1 MNLKVHIKIALGYFF
16 IVALLGV
23 FMRMFH
29 VVDLNFNYKNILHTH
44 SHIALLGWIYT
55 AITTLIYQLYFSN
68 KQIDTSYKRLFWSTQ
83 ISILGMLFTFPF
95 TGYAL
100 LSIFFSTYFLLNT
113 YVFVRL
119 FLKHTS
125 SEQKK
130 TNSYKI
136 IRAALW
142 FMVLSS
148 IGPWALGIIMN
159 TLGSTSSWYRNAI
172 YFYLHFQ
179 YNGWFLVALI
189 GILFSVFEKYS
200 IPFPKK
206 AFQLFFKLFIS
217 GVILTFFLS
226 ILWMKPS
233 LGFYILAGIGSIF
246 QILAFGILGKQLKLH
261 KKQLKE
267 SLSKMEG
274 ILLKT
279 AGLLFITKLFFQ
291 LIGSIPGISEMI
303 SNNIDIV
310 IAYIH
315 WIFLGIVT
323 ISIFAF
329 LNHYK
334 LFKISKR
341 IYIIYLI
348 AFIFTESLLFYKG
361 MVIWLNGALAEN
373 YYLFLFIASVIFLIA
388 IKGLLFINFRIK
400 KKPVSY

>member
-1 MNLKVHIKIALGYFF
+1 MNLKTHIKIALGYFF
-16 IVALLGV
+16 IVALLGL

-29 VVDLNFNYKNILHTH
+29 VFDIDFNYKNILHAH

-55 AITTLIYQLYFSN
+55 AITTLIYQLYLSE
-68 KQIDTSYKRLFWSTQ
+68 KKIDTFYKRLFWSTQ
-83 ISILGMLFTFPF
+83 ISILGMLFTFPV

-100 LSIFFSTYFLLNT
+100 FSIFFSTYFLLNT

-119 FLKHTS
+119 FLRHTS
-125 SEQKK
+125 PKQKK
-130 TNSYKI
+130 TNSYKLI
-136 IRAALW
+136 WASLW

-148 IGPWALGIIMN
+148 IGPWALGIIMS
-159 TLGSTSSWYRNAI
+159 TLGSTSPWYRNAI

-200 IPFPKK
+200 ISFPKK
-206 AFQLFFKLFIS
+206 IFQLFFMLFIS

-233 LGFYILAGIGSIF
+233 LGFYVLAGIGSIF
-246 QILAFGILGKQLKLH
+246 QIVAFGILWKQLKLH

-279 AGLLFITKLFFQ
+279 AGLLFIAKLLAQF
-291 LIGSIPGISEMI
+291 IGSFPGISEMI
-303 SNNIDIV
+303 SNNIDVV
-310 IAYIH
+310 IGYIH

-323 ISIFAF
+323 ITIFAF
-329 LNHYK
+329 LNHFK
-334 LFKISKR
+334 LAILSKKTF
-341 IYIIYLI
+341 IIYLV
-348 AFIFTESLLFYKG
+348 AFILTEALLFYKG
-361 MVIWLNGALAEN
+361 AVVWLGSNLIDS
-373 YYLFLFIASVIFLIA
+373 YYL
-388 IKGLLFINFRIK
+388 LLFVASTILLLAIVLLFVINLQEIK
-400 KKPVSY
+400 NSNS

>member
-1 MNLKVHIKIALGYFF
+1 MNLKIHIKIALAYFF

-29 VVDLNFNYKNILHTH
+29 VVDIEFNYKNILHAH

-55 AITTLIYQLYFSN
+55 AITTLIYQLFLSD

-100 LSIFFSTYFLLNT
+100 FSIFFSTYFLLNT
-113 YVFVRL
+113 YVFVWL
-119 FLKHTS
+119 FLKHS
-125 SEQKK
+125 SIEQKK

-136 IRAALW
+136 IRVALW

-159 TLGSTSSWYRNAI
+159 TLGSTSPWYRNAI

-179 YNGWFLVALI
+179 YNGWFIVALI
-189 GILFSVFEKYS
+189 GILFAVFERYS

-206 AFQLFFKLFIS
+206 LFQLFIRLFIS

-226 ILWMKPS
+226 ILWMKPG

-246 QILAFGILGKQLKLH
+246 QITAVGILGKQLKIH
-261 KKQLKE
+261 KEQLKE

-279 AGLLFITKLFFQ
+279 AGLLFIAKLFFQ

-323 ISIFAF
+323 ISLFAF
-329 LNHYK
+329 LHHFK

-341 IYIIYLI
+341 VYLIYLI
-348 AFIFTESLLFYKG
+348 AFILTESLLFYKG
-361 MVIWLNGALAEN
+361 MVIWLNGALVEN
-373 YYLFLFIASVIFLIA
+373 YYLFLSIASTLFLIA
-388 IKGLLFINFRIK
+388 ITGLLLLQSQNKKRSIN
-400 KKPVSY
+400 Y